1 MFDCALSARYSFKAD
16 VWKKTMTTNKAGQL
30 VATWT
35 KDKTIDCF
43 AETIIDGGIRVAGTT
58 ERFTDVYYNIDWI
71 KLTSKVPLRRSD
83 RVTNIRPANSNT
95 AAWVEEELTGTPP
108 TWFNANG
115 SAPITD
121 PFGRVVEYKTLLER
135 AEVQGSGN

>member
-1 MFDCALSARYSFKAD
+1 MFDCVLSARYSFKAD
-16 VWKKTMTTNKAGQL
+16 IWKKSMTTNKAGQL
-30 VATWT
+30 IATWV
-35 KDKTIDCF
+35 KEKTIDCF

-58 ERFTDVYYNIDWI
+58 ERFSDVYYNIDWI

-83 RVTNIRPANSNT
+83 RVTNIRPANSTT
-95 AAWVEEELTGTPP
+95 AAWVEEELTGNPP